1 MEEILFV
8 IYLLWYLLSGT
19 CLLGDLVVLVPAGEL
34 VLELFGVELGVMD
47 RPLALNRTIC
57 V

>member
-1 MEEILFV
+1 M
-8 IYLLWYLLSGT
+8 
-19 CLLGDLVVLVPAGEL
+19 PAGEL

-57 V
+57 VYFFFIYSDGWMDGWMDGFKSKLN